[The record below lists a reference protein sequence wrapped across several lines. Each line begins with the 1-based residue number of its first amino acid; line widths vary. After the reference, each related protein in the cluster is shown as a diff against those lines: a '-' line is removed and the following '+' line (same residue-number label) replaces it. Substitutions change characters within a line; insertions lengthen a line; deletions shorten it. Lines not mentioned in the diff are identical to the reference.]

1 MKNTTLLIAEGTSID
16 KKTNQWSIFN
26 HIETFSIEDPQKEEF
41 NLRGKF
47 VIVSFWR
54 KEDGD
59 ENKFFEVTHELV
71 DEEGK
76 TLIRHNPIDIEVKMN
91 SRNFKQ
97 RINLNKIPFTG
108 EGEYYLRS
116 LIREK
121 GDKEFKESSRT
132 SIRLRYKEE

>member
-16 KKTNQWSIFN
+16 KNTNQWSIFN
-26 HIETFSIEDPQKEEF
+26 HIETFSIEDPEKEEF
-41 NLRGKF
+41 TLRGKF
-47 VIVSFWR
+47 TIVSFWR

-59 ENKFFEVTHELV
+59 ENKFFEVTHELI
-71 DEEGK
+71 DKKEK
-76 TLIRHNPIDIEVKMN
+76 ALIRQNPIDIEAKPS

-97 RINLNKIPFTG
+97 RISLNKIPFTG
-108 EGEYYLRS
+108 EGEYFLRS